1 MQSSIKHFVFDLDD
15 TLYLERHYVHSG
27 FRQVGEEIRNRFG
40 FDHFAAHAW
49 DLFENGQR
57 RSIFDQ
63 ALNKLGIPADP
74 QLVQELVGIYRNHKP
89 QISLEPDAV
98 QCLETLAPQCSLA
111 LITDGVVESQKRKI
125 EALDLHHSIPL
136 RVLTWEWGQDYSKPH
151 PRAFH
156 TVQQQLNA
164 VSSECVYVGDNP
176 AKDFAAPKSLGW
188 KTVRIR
194 RPGGLHGHVDSGP
207 YPPDYE
213 VENLT
218 PFTEVFGSRQFC
230 LIPSHKQ
237 QHV

>member
-40 FDHFAAHAW
+40 LDHFAAHAW

-98 QCLETLAPQCSLA
+98 HCLEALAPQCPLA
-111 LITDGVVESQKRKI
+111 LITDGPVESQKKKI
-125 EALDLHHSIPL
+125 EALGLHHSIPL
-136 RVLTWEWGQDYSKPH
+136 RVLTWKWGQEYSKPH

-156 TVQQQLNA
+156 FVQQQLNA
-164 VSSECVYVGDNP
+164 EPSECVYVGDNP
-176 AKDFAAPKSLGW
+176 GKDFAAPQSLGW

-194 RPGGLHGHVDSGP
+194 RAGGLHACVDSGP
-207 YPPDYE
+207 CPSDYE
-213 VENLT
+213 FDNLM
-218 PFTEVFGSRQFC
+218 PVVDLVASAHA
-230 LIPSHKQ
+230 SSA
-237 QHV
+237 